1 MAHSNNSNWV
11 VLKFGGTSVATPSCW
26 HTIASIIKDRIDE
39 GIRPFVVCS
48 ALAGVSDQLENLLSK
63 SLEGRHPEVLDA
75 IKGKHIS
82 LANELGVSNDE
93 LSPHFE
99 ELGRLA
105 NGIELT
111 CEISS
116 RIRAK
121 VMSLGEIMS
130 TQLGTAYLKQK
141 GIPATWHDARD
152 HLLSSSE
159 SANIPSHRTFLQAK
173 CGYERD
179 SDLHS
184 FFDNESDSVIVT
196 QGFIARNT
204 DGETVLLGRGGSDVS
219 ASYFA
224 AKLDAARCE
233 IWTDVPGMYTAN
245 PHRIPT
251 ARLLKTLDYNEAQEI
266 ASAGAKVLHPRCLT
280 PLSKNRIPLHIRC
293 MEKPHAEGTVVSG
306 EATKTPAQVKAISS
320 KFGVT
325 LVSMETVDMWHQAGF
340 LADAFAIFKKHGL
353 SVDLVSTS
361 ETNITVS
368 LDRAT
373 NALDSTTLSALT
385 RDLNEFCQASVIEN
399 CAFVSL
405 VGRNIRSILHQLGS
419 VLEIFEEQK
428 IYLLSQAANDL
439 NLTFVVD
446 EDQADRLVRQL
457 HGELF
462 GQRINDVVL
471 GQTWKELFEDEDTA
485 SKPARQPWWNRRA
498 DRLIELAQEKSPRYI
513 YDEETIDK
521 SLARLSELKSID
533 RKFYS
538 IKANPYPEILDRIHA
553 AGLGFECV
561 SPGELDHVIE
571 LFPGID
577 PQKLLFTPNFASR
590 EEYKRAIATGAYVT
604 LDNLYPIEKWP
615 DVFKGRDIF
624 VRMDPGRGRGHHK
637 YVHTAGTKSKF
648 GVPSTQIE
656 EFAELAN
663 KCGARVIGLH
673 AHVGSNIFATDT
685 WSEAALYLAEV
696 AERFPDVKYLD
707 LGGGL
712 GVVEK
717 PGRDEL
723 DLAAVDGHLRQFKE
737 ANPQFELWME
747 PGRFVIAE
755 AGVLLARVTQTKHK
769 GEYHYVGIDA
779 GMNTLIRPALY
790 GSYHQIVNLSRIDEE
805 PTASVN
811 IVGPICESG
820 DILGYSRNI
829 APPQEGDVLLV
840 ATTGAYGRVMS
851 CNYNLREPAEEY
863 FLYENDSTST

>member
-1 MAHSNNSNWV
+1 MTHSNNSNWV
-11 VLKFGGTSVATPSCW
+11 VLKFGGTSVATPGCW
-26 HTIASIIKDRIDE
+26 HTIASIINEKLDE
-39 GIRPFVVCS
+39 GLRPFVVCS
-48 ALAGVSDQLENLLSK
+48 ALAGVSDQLESLLSK
-63 SLEGRHPEVLDA
+63 SLEGSHSEVLDA

-82 LANELGVSNDE
+82 LANELGVSSDE
-93 LSPHFE
+93 LTPYFE
-99 ELGRLA
+99 DLGRLA

-111 CEISS
+111 GEISP
-116 RIRAK
+116 RVRAK

-130 TQLGTAYLKQK
+130 TKLGTAYLNQT
-141 GIPATWHDARD
+141 GVPAVWCDARD
-152 HLLSSSE
+152 HLTSSSE
-159 SANIPSHRTFLQAK
+159 HSNTPAHRTFLQAK

-179 SDLHS
+179 SQLRS
-184 FFDNESDSVIVT
+184 CFDNESGSVIVT

-224 AKLDAARCE
+224 AKLGADRCE

-245 PHRIPT
+245 PHRIPV

-280 PLSKNRIPLHIRC
+280 PLSNQGIPLHIRC
-293 MEKPHAEGTVVSG
+293 MEKPHTEGTVISCD
-306 EATKTPAQVKAISS
+306 ATKTPAQVKAISS
-320 KFGVT
+320 KLGVT

-340 LADAFAIFKKHGL
+340 LADAFARFKRHGL

-361 ETNITVS
+361 ETNVTIS
-368 LDRAT
+368 LDRT
-373 NALDSTTLSALT
+373 NNALDSSTLNALIQ
-385 RDLNEFCQASVIEN
+385 DLNEFCQASVIEN

-462 GQRINDVVL
+462 GQRVNDIVL
-471 GQTWKELFEDEDTA
+471 GQTWKELFEDEDAAAKT
-485 SKPARQPWWNRRA
+485 ARQPWWRQRA
-498 DRLIELAQEKSPRYI
+498 DTLIELAQEKSPRYV
-513 YDEETIDK
+513 YDEETIDR

-538 IKANPYPEILDRIHA
+538 IKANPNPEILRKIHA
-553 AGLGFECV
+553 AQLGFECV
-561 SPGELDHVIE
+561 SPGELEHVIE

-577 PQKLLFTPNFASR
+577 PTRLLFTPNFASR
-590 EEYKRAIATGAYVT
+590 EEYERAIATGAYVT

-615 DVFKGRDIF
+615 DVFRDRDIF

-648 GVPSTQIE
+648 GVPSTQID
-656 EFAELAN
+656 EFAELAS
-663 KCGARVIGLH
+663 KCNSRVIGLH
-673 AHVGSNIFATDT
+673 AHVGSNIFAANT
-685 WSEAALYLAEV
+685 WSEAALYLAQV

-723 DLAAVDGHLRQFKE
+723 DLAVVDAHLKQFKE
-737 ANPQFELWME
+737 ANPEFELWME
-747 PGRFVIAE
+747 PGRFVVAE

-829 APPQEGDVLLV
+829 APPEEGDVLLI

-863 FLYENDSTST
+863 FLKSGGK